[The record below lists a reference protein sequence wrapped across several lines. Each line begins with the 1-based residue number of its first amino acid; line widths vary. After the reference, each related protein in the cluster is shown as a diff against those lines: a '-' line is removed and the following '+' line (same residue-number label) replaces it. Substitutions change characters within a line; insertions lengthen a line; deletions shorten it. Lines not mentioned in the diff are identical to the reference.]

1 MSRSVLGSQAT
12 KAVTGDFPL
21 VYLHSELEVVLE
33 TTRGR
38 GSHLHH
44 LVLKTDGG
52 TCTSSPRRHLLVIT
66 VPGHVALPA
75 AMGCLEQLELE
86 RWILGTAPP

>member
-1 MSRSVLGSQAT
+1 MSHRQPRQL
-12 KAVTGDFPL
+12 VTDDVSL
-21 VYLHSELEVVLE
+21 IYLHSELDVVLE
-33 TTRGR
+33 TTSGR
-38 GSHLHH
+38 GSRLQH

-52 TCTSSPRRHLLVIT
+52 TCSSNPMRHLLV
-66 VPGHVALPA
+66 VAGHVALPA